1 MQRTFAAI
9 LTVGGHQL
17 VASAVLHDHV
27 HILIRQHPRT
37 LLNTLVSKLK
47 RESEHWLHG
56 MDPEHGK
63 VFKWQKGYAAFTVS
77 RSRTGLVRRYL
88 AHQESFHM
96 RVNLKQELD
105 SLLEPKWDDQDIEHT
120 QPPSLVSIVAD
131 PSDALEQN

>member
-47 RESEHWLHG
+47 KESEHWLHG
-56 MDPEHGK
+56 MDPEHGT

-77 RSRTGLVRRYL
+77 RSRTSLVRRYL

-120 QPPSLVSIVAD
+120 QPSSLISIVAD
-131 PSDALEQN
+131 PSDALELK